1 MSPFLPK
8 KKKRNKMG
16 VCVDSL
22 SGTHMGT
29 NISISMTGGKVV
41 IGVMLGKGIIEQKRI
56 NCLTS
61 NISEV
66 MPVNI

>member
-1 MSPFLPK
+1 
-8 KKKRNKMG
+8 MG

-66 MPVNI
+66 MPVNIWKFKSPVSA